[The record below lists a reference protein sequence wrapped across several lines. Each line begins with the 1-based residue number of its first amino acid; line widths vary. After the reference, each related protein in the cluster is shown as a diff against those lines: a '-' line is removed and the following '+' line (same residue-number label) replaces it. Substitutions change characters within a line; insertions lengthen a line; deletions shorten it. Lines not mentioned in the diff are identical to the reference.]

1 MAVIPVKRKSVAPL
15 WMWLI
20 GLLVLI
26 ALLWFWFGRDGP
38 DRVVGMSGT
47 APVVASVNAPAG
59 GATASSTASTP
70 VESANPGA
78 SAAAPSG
85 AATDPSVYAS
95 TVDKLSLDGRD
106 VAFTGVK
113 VIRIVGPRTFTIAS
127 GSDELFV
134 IIDPDLNIGVG
145 SQGRIDPGN
154 SVDIKGTFERLQQ
167 DEINAMSSSRF
178 RELTELERETLKKTQ
193 VYLRATGFSK
203 LG

>member
-1 MAVIPVKRKSVAPL
+1 MAVIQVKRKSVAPL

-20 GLLVLI
+20 GLFVLI
-26 ALLWFWFGRDGP
+26 ALLWFWLGREGP

-47 APVVASVNAPAG
+47 APVV
-59 GATASSTASTP
+59 
-70 VESANPGA
+70 ESANPGA
-78 SAAAPSG
+78 SG

-113 VIRIVGPRTFTIAS
+113 VIRIVGPRSFTIAS

-134 IIDPDLNIGVG
+134 IIDPDLNTGVG

-154 SVDIKGTFERLQQ
+154 SVDIKGKFERLQQ

-178 RELTELERETLKKTQ
+178 RELTQLERETLKKAQ